1 MEKVLKKHKQKTII
15 ILFIWIGIALIGC
28 KAPKVIEKEN
38 IIIKDSIHYVQ
49 SYRDTTIYYTIPGDT
64 IHDTTNI
71 YISKG
76 LVNSKP
82 ITLENLFSIST
93 AYVKNSKLYLSLIA
107 KDTTLQIRLDSA
119 IRESKYYRFMYEKN
133 INSKDTIVEV
143 NKTPWYIKSL
153 IVILI
158 LLLVY
163 FILNYLKIKF
173 LGK

>member
-1 MEKVLKKHKQKTII
+1 MEKIFKILKAITII
-15 ILFIWIGIALIGC
+15 LLFIWIGVALIGC
-28 KAPKVIEKEN
+28 KSPKIIEKEKV
-38 IIIKDSIHYVQ
+38 ITKDSISYVQ
-49 SYRDTTIYYTIPGDT
+49 SYRDTTIYYSIPGDT
-64 IHDTTNI
+64 IYDTTNI

-82 ITLENLFSIST
+82 ITLENKFSISN

-153 IVILI
+153 IFVLI
-158 LLLVY
+158 VLLAY

>member
-1 MEKVLKKHKQKTII
+1 MEKFFKILKPITII
-15 ILFIWIGIALIGC
+15 LLFIWIGIALIGC
-28 KAPKVIEKEN
+28 KAPKVIEKEK

-93 AYVKNSKLYLSLIA
+93 SYVRDSKLYLSLIA

-119 IRESKYYRFMYEKN
+119 IRESKYYRYMYEKS
-133 INSKDTIVEV
+133 INTKDTIVEV

-153 IVILI
+153 IFVLM
-158 LLLVY
+158 LLLSY

-173 LGK
+173 LRK

>member
-1 MEKVLKKHKQKTII
+1 MEKFFKILKPITII
-15 ILFIWIGIALIGC
+15 LLFIWIGVALIGC
-28 KAPKVIEKEN
+28 KAPKVIEKEK

-107 KDTTLQIRLDSA
+107 KDTTIQIRLDSA
-119 IRESKYYRFMYEKN
+119 IRESKYYRYMYEKN
-133 INSKDTIVEV
+133 ISTKDTIVEV

-153 IVILI
+153 IFVLM
-158 LLLVY
+158 LLLSY

-173 LGK
+173 LRK

>member
-1 MEKVLKKHKQKTII
+1 MKKFFKILKPITII
-15 ILFIWIGIALIGC
+15 LLFIWIGIALIGC
-28 KAPKVIEKEN
+28 KTPKVIEKEK
-38 IIIKDSIHYVQ
+38 ITYKDSIRYVQ
-49 SYRDTTIYYTIPGDT
+49 SYRDTNIYYFILGDT

-82 ITLENLFSIST
+82 ITLENKFSISN

-163 FILNYLKIKF
+163 FILNYLKIKI